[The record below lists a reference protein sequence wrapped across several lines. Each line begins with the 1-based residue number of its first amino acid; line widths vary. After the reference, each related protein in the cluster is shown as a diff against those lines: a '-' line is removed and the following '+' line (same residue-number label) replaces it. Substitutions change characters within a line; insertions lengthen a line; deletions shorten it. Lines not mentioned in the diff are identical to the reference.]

1 MFEFDDIEE
10 LTIQC
15 LPSNWKK
22 LLLSQEIGLFDIP
35 KNVVQE
41 AMLEG
46 IRRHYKQEEY
56 ACVAASASL

>member
-1 MFEFDDIEE
+1 MIGLDEIEE

-15 LPSNWKK
+15 LPSNWRR

-35 KNVVQE
+35 EDVVQE

-56 ACVAASASL
+56 AYIAASAGL